1 MPNTIKSMLTE
12 KGRSIWALSPA
23 ASVYEAAQMMVEKR
37 VGALLVMAGDKLVG
51 MVSERDY
58 ASRFILPGK
67 NAKDT
72 RVADIMT
79 SPVFYVS
86 PEHTVDDCMRI
97 VTDRRIRHLPV
108 VDNGRVVGL
117 VSIGDLVKS
126 IVRQQ
131 DETIQHLESYIT
143 GRYPG

>member
-1 MPNTIKSMLTE
+1 MPATIESLLRE
-12 KGRSIWALSPA
+12 KGRDVWALSPSATVHDA
-23 ASVYEAAQMMVEKR
+23 ALMMVEKR
-37 VGALLVMAGDKLVG
+37 VGALLVMAGDQLVG

-58 ASRFILPGK
+58 ASRFILPGR
-67 NAKDT
+67 NARDML
-72 RVADIMT
+72 VSEVMS

-108 VDNGRVVGL
+108 VENGKVVGL

-126 IVRQQ
+126 VVREQG
-131 DETIQHLESYIT
+131 ETILYLESYIT